1 MLIITSVYL
10 KPIEVVDK
18 FIQEHRDFLDTY
30 YKKGLFL
37 ASGRKATG
45 DGGVIL
51 AKGATKEEIIQILTK
66 DPFSREGISMYT
78 VIEFSPNRVA
88 EGLEKLKA

>member
-10 KPIEVVDK
+10 KPMEVVEK
-18 FIQEHRDFLDTY
+18 FLQEHRDFLDTY
-30 YKKGLFL
+30 YKIGLFL

-51 AKGATKEEIIQILTK
+51 AKGATKDEIVQILKK
-66 DPFSREGISMYT
+66 DPFSREEISAYT
-78 VIEFSPNRVA
+78 VIEFSPIRVA
-88 EGLEKLKA
+88 EGLEKLK